1 MDVYFSSVQK
11 TVDNSHDLW
20 DKNTSPSD
28 CLNSRLSTFAEELC
42 LHNDW
47 LLRKM
52 AFSQNLE
59 IALKSQKFVKI
70 VQTRSWKYVD

>member
-59 IALKSQKFVKI
+59 IALKYH
-70 VQTRSWKYVD
+70 RNL